1 MLLQHGW
8 EGGSSGMLRDALAP
22 RLLTHTF
29 FTTGFQYSFLVVW
42 QSQASRACALLSTR
56 RAQALETGFAG
67 FKKKEKRNA
76 GQRVANTRQYR
87 YMRVFE

>member
-1 MLLQHGW
+1 MQLQHGC
-8 EGGSSGMLRDALAP
+8 EGGGGGMLRDALAP
-22 RLLTHTF
+22 RRSHTF

-56 RAQALETGFAG
+56 RAHALETGFAG

-76 GQRVANTRQYR
+76 GQRVANTREYR

>member
-1 MLLQHGW
+1 
-8 EGGSSGMLRDALAP
+8 MLRDAFAP
-22 RLLTHTF
+22 RRSHTF